1 VSTVT
6 RRFLVFLGFCGV
18 LASSACDAPAAP
30 VPAPVLP
37 SRSTAAPGGAPA
49 RVLDPAAVG
58 DGVRQILLDSF
69 RIADVEVVTCP
80 AGQPVITGRAFVC
93 TALIGGAAKRVPITV
108 LGADGRY
115 RVDPPG

>member
-1 VSTVT
+1 M
-6 RRFLVFLGFCGV
+6 FLGFCCV
-18 LASSACDAPAAP
+18 LAGSACDAPAEP

-37 SRSTAAPGGAPA
+37 SRSTAVPTGAPA

-58 DGVRQILLDSF
+58 DGVRKILLDSF
-69 RIADVEVVTCP
+69 RIADVDVVTCP

-93 TALIGGAAKRVPITV
+93 AARIGGTEKRVPVTV
-108 LGADGRY
+108 LDAGGRY